1 MLQFFLNPWLL
12 LGLLGV
18 ALPIMAHLLSRRRFD
33 IVEWGAMQFLNPSRK
48 TRRRLKLE
56 ELLLL
61 VLRIGLIGLIV
72 FAVTRPMIPGGWLGG
87 YRSGGSRTVVI
98 IIDGSNSMSR
108 SDGVNSV
115 HQNAIRRAS
124 EFLKTLGG
132 DDSAA
137 LIDARDQPMSVIES
151 PLRDFRAV
159 EDQLRRLPP
168 PGGACG
174 MLAAV
179 EKAIAI
185 LGRTSA
191 SAREVVV
198 FSDRQ
203 GNGWK
208 SDNDAEWT
216 RFDDLLK
223 FPAVRPKIWVVDVAP
238 HLAPIVRNV
247 SVGQISL
254 SREMTVPDF
263 PVRLQVSVRNDS
275 DQEMQIPVRLLL
287 DGQSLAGESQT
298 PTVPARS
305 ETVLEFDHAIRS
317 DGTHVLSVE
326 AEVNDDAIAVDN
338 ISHAAIHVAGSLPLL
353 LVNGIPSATPAER
366 DTFFAELAFAPLEGR
381 QPWVKTRVV
390 EAAELRPDDFESAAV
405 AMFCNVSAIPPP
417 AAAALAD
424 FVAKGNGAFVACGSS
439 TTPESFKACFA
450 DSGLMAPV
458 QIVRTREAPPQ
469 SDEVIG
475 VSEASIQ
482 TGWMDRFRKPPGRSL
497 LKASFSAWCLPK
509 FALADAGFEP
519 RPIVP
524 GEASPIVAS
533 LPIVLAQLKTGDSL
547 VLESRYGEGLTLLMT
562 SALDRSWSDLPTR
575 SDFVPFL
582 HEAVFHLASARR
594 HRNVRFG
601 EPLIARI
608 RSPDVVSAVPDA
620 EASGEW
626 QKAASAAIDESV
638 GFEFTTPGE
647 IRKAVAATRDA
658 EALVG
663 VLPETFVPGIYS
675 LKVVIEEKE
684 VSRDA
689 FVVNYDHAEDD
700 LTQLTA
706 DDKARLATNDRV
718 RFAANLSDLSKRM
731 YGDESVTELWAV
743 LMTLFLLFLISELFL
758 TRRAIRKG
766 YGGEALT
773 AA

>member
-12 LGLLGV
+12 LGLAGI

-61 VLRIGLIGLIV
+61 LLRIGLIGLIV
-72 FAVTRPMIPGGWLGG
+72 LAVTRPMIPGGWLSG

-98 IIDGSNSMSR
+98 VIDGSNSMSR

-132 DDSAA
+132 DDSVA
-137 LIDARDQPMSVIES
+137 LIDARDQPMPVIES
-151 PLRDFRAV
+151 PLRDFEAV
-159 EDQLRRLPP
+159 ENQIRQLPP

-185 LGRTSA
+185 LGRSSA
-191 SAREVVV
+191 SARDVVV

-203 GNGWK
+203 EYGWK

-223 FPAVRPKIWVVDVAP
+223 FPTVRPKIWVVDVAP
-238 HLAPIVRNV
+238 HLAPITRNV
-247 SVGQISL
+247 SVGQVSL

-263 PVRLQVSVRNDS
+263 PVRLKVAIRNNS
-275 DQEMQIPVRLLL
+275 DQELQIPVRLLL
-287 DGQSLAGESQT
+287 DGQALAGESQN
-298 PTVPARS
+298 PSVPARS
-305 ETVLEFDHAIRS
+305 ETVLEFDHAIHPE
-317 DGTHVLSVE
+317 GTHVLSVA
-326 AEVNDDAIAVDN
+326 AEVQDDAIAVDN
-338 ISHAAIHVAGSLPLL
+338 VSHVAIHVADALPLL
-353 LVNGIPSATPAER
+353 LVNGTPSATPSER
-366 DTFFAELAFAPLEGR
+366 GTFFVELAFAPLEGR
-381 QPWVKTRVV
+381 QPWVRARVM
-390 EAAELRPDDFESAAV
+390 EATELRAEDFESVAV
-405 AMFCNVSAIPPP
+405 VMFCNVSAISPD
-417 AAAALAD
+417 AAVALAS
-424 FVAKGNGAFVACGSS
+424 FVAGGNGAFVACGAG
-439 TTPESFKACFA
+439 TTPESFKSCFA
-450 DSGLMAPV
+450 DSGLFAPV

-469 SDEVIG
+469 SEEIIG

-482 TGWMDRFRKPPGRSL
+482 SGWMDRFRKPPGRSL

-509 FALADAGFEP
+509 ITFADMDSETNGSVTTEP
-519 RPIVP
+519 ARLT
-524 GEASPIVAS
+524 GSP
-533 LPIVLAQLKTGDSL
+533 PIVLAQLKTGDPL
-547 VLESRYGEGLTLLMT
+547 LLESRYGDGLALLMT
-562 SALDRSWSDLPTR
+562 SGLDRSWSDFPTR

-594 HRNVRFG
+594 HRNVSFG

-608 RSPDVVSAVPDA
+608 LNSETKSADGDAVPVDVEQKSAVSPP
-620 EASGEW
+620 E
-626 QKAASAAIDESV
+626 ESV
-638 GFEFTTPGE
+638 GFEFITPGD
-647 IRKAVAATRDA
+647 ILKPVAATREA
-658 EALVG
+658 QALVG

-675 LKVVIEEKE
+675 MRAVSDETEL
-684 VSRDA
+684 SRDA
-689 FVVNYDHAEDD
+689 FVVNYNHAEDD

-718 RFAANLSDLSKRM
+718 RFASNLSDLSKRM
-731 YGDESVTELWAV
+731 YGAESMTELWAV
-743 LMTLFLLFLISELFL
+743 LMTLFLLFLVTELLL

-766 YGGEALT
+766 YGGEALS

>member
-1 MLQFFLNPWLL
+1 
-12 LGLLGV
+12 
-18 ALPIMAHLLSRRRFD
+18 
-33 IVEWGAMQFLNPSRK
+33 
-48 TRRRLKLE
+48 
-56 ELLLL
+56 
-61 VLRIGLIGLIV
+61 
-72 FAVTRPMIPGGWLGG
+72 
-87 YRSGGSRTVVI
+87 
-98 IIDGSNSMSR
+98 
-108 SDGVNSV
+108 
-115 HQNAIRRAS
+115 
-124 EFLKTLGG
+124 
-132 DDSAA
+132 
-137 LIDARDQPMSVIES
+137 
-151 PLRDFRAV
+151 
-159 EDQLRRLPP
+159 
-168 PGGACG
+168 

-185 LGRTSA
+185 LGRSSA

-208 SDNDAEWT
+208 SDNDAEWA

-238 HLAPIVRNV
+238 HLAPMTRNI
-247 SVGQISL
+247 SVGRVLL

-263 PVRLQVSVRNDS
+263 PVRLQVSLRNDS

-287 DGQSLAGESQT
+287 DGQALAGESQS

-305 ETVLEFDHAIRS
+305 ETVLEFDHAIRP

-326 AEVNDDAIAVDN
+326 AEVKDDAIAVDN

-381 QPWVKTRVV
+381 QPWVKARIV
-390 EAAELRPDDFESAAV
+390 EAAELRPEDFESAAV
-405 AMFCNVSAIPPP
+405 AMFCNVSAIPPQ

-424 FVAKGNGAFVACGSS
+424 FVANGNGAFVACGSG

-482 TGWMDRFRKPPGRSL
+482 TGWLDRFRKPPGRSL

-509 FALADAGFEP
+509 IAFSDARFEP
-519 RPIVP
+519 NTIVP

-594 HRNVRFG
+594 HRNVSFG

-608 RSPDVVSAVPDA
+608 RNPDVVSAVPDA
-620 EASGEW
+620 AAPGDR
-626 QKAASAAIDESV
+626 QKAASASIDESV

-647 IRKAVAATRDA
+647 IIKAVAATRDA
-658 EALVG
+658 QALVG

-675 LKVVIEEKE
+675 LKVMIEEKE
-684 VSRDA
+684 LSRDA

-706 DDKARLATNDRV
+706 DDRARLATNDRV
-718 RFAANLSDLSKRM
+718 RFASNLTDLSKRM

-743 LMTLFLLFLISELFL
+743 LMTLFLLFLIAELFL

>member
-1 MLQFFLNPWLL
+1 
-12 LGLLGV
+12 
-18 ALPIMAHLLSRRRFD
+18 
-33 IVEWGAMQFLNPSRK
+33 
-48 TRRRLKLE
+48 
-56 ELLLL
+56 
-61 VLRIGLIGLIV
+61 
-72 FAVTRPMIPGGWLGG
+72 
-87 YRSGGSRTVVI
+87 
-98 IIDGSNSMSR
+98 
-108 SDGVNSV
+108 
-115 HQNAIRRAS
+115 
-124 EFLKTLGG
+124 
-132 DDSAA
+132 
-137 LIDARDQPMSVIES
+137 
-151 PLRDFRAV
+151 
-159 EDQLRRLPP
+159 
-168 PGGACG
+168 
-174 MLAAV
+174 
-179 EKAIAI
+179 
-185 LGRTSA
+185 
-191 SAREVVV
+191 
-198 FSDRQ
+198 
-203 GNGWK
+203 
-208 SDNDAEWT
+208 
-216 RFDDLLK
+216 
-223 FPAVRPKIWVVDVAP
+223 VVDVAP